1 MSRSR
6 CTYIWSSRLLCL
18 FVLWMGWASAHADSF
33 AYTDDDTG
41 ITHLTDRPN
50 SERYE
55 RVAREPQLVPELGQV
70 LPSSS
75 MPRTGRR
82 ERMLKYDEMV
92 QVASSITG
100 VNADL
105 LHAVVMA
112 ESGYDPQAVS
122 PKGALGMMQLMPETA
137 RRYGVT
143 AWNDPADNL
152 IGGARYLADLLQQFN
167 QDLRLAMAAYNA
179 GERAVIRHGY
189 RVPPFQETQHYVR
202 KVFEFYERYRSGDL
216 RQVLNRPGEAQDASR
231 YARKRKSKT

>member
-6 CTYIWSSRLLCL
+6 CLSHWGVRLLCAMAL
-18 FVLWMGWASAHADSF
+18 LAGAGARADSF
-33 AYTDDDTG
+33 AYTDPTTG
-41 ITHLTDRPN
+41 ITHLTDRPD
-50 SERYE
+50 SDLYE
-55 RVAREPQLVPELGQV
+55 RVASEPQRVPEPGEA
-70 LPSSS
+70 LPVASV
-75 MPRTGRR
+75 PRTGRR
-82 ERMLKYDEMV
+82 ERMRQYDELV

-112 ESGYDPQAVS
+112 ESGYDPLAVS

-167 QDLRLAMAAYNA
+167 QDVRLAMAAYNA
-179 GERAVIRHGY
+179 GERAVIRHGH
-189 RVPPFQETQHYVR
+189 RVPPFKETQHYVR
-202 KVFEFYERYRSGDL
+202 KVFGFYERYRSGDL
-216 RQVLNRPGEAQDASR
+216 RQVLNRSGKAQDAR
-231 YARKRKSKT
+231 RQARKRKTKT